1 MSGGVGIKRV
11 YDPASKADGTRVL
24 IDRLWPRGLTKEA
37 AAVDV
42 WLKDVAPSH
51 ELRRWFDHDPA
62 KWEVFQQR
70 YRAELDRVP
79 DAVAELRALVRAQR
93 VTLVFGS
100 KEATLNNARAL
111 LAMLDG
117 SLKPTVEGKQPSPGA
132 PRRSAGKMGP
142 RPPRV
147 SAAAARS
154 SRPRC

>member
-11 YDPASKADGTRVL
+11 YAPVSKADGTRVL
-24 IDRLWPRGLTKEA
+24 VDRLWPRGLTKEA

-42 WLKDVAPSH
+42 WLKNVAPSH

-79 DAVAELRALVRAQR
+79 DAVAELRSLIRATR

-111 LAMLDG
+111 LALLDG
-117 SLKPTVEGKQPSPGA
+117 SLKPTAQGKQPGPGA

-142 RPPRV
+142 PPPRV

-154 SRPRC
+154 SRPRR